1 MATNKRI
8 LTGDRPTGR
17 LHLGHLVG
25 SLLNRVRLHH
35 EYDVFHYLYLFGK
48 SILRWP
54 LRQYELGALRRS
66 RKRLMSFFGDDI
78 RLPSVAQARCPNWV
92 NAYKRDEVV
101 EVTKEADLVIDQ
113 LVVGEHGAY
122 AIECMALGKPV
133 ICYIHPD
140 FERCYPDGFPIV
152 NATPDS
158 LADVL
163 RQLLAEPER
172 RRSIAENSRAYA
184 ERVHDSTV
192 VARRL
197 LEIYEQL

>member
-1 MATNKRI
+1 MHFECLAFERVVDLPIALDLADYPYSPTDNTRPVVLHVPSRSAAKGTDHVRQAI
-8 LTGDRPTGR
+8 ESLRPSLDFDFRFLTGLT
-17 LHLGHLVG
+17 H
-25 SLLNRVRLHH
+25 
-35 EYDVFHYLYLFGK
+35 
-48 SILRWP
+48 
-54 LRQYELGALRRS
+54 
-66 RKRLMSFFGDDI
+66 
-78 RLPSVAQARCPNWV
+78 
-92 NAYKRDEVV
+92 DEVV